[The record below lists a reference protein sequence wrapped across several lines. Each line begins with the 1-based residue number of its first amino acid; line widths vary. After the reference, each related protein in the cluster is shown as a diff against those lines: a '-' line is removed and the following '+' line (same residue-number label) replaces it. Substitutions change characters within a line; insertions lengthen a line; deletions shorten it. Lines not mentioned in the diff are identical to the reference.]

1 MRRSYLAIVLCIF
14 SFSNIYSQKTTNRD
28 SLTSIS
34 DSIYWL
40 QKKIDYLKHKEIL
53 LRSKIEGDTTHQT
66 LAQKKAEKIFGSLF
80 GESKQLS
87 NADSLIREFDN
98 QPSFGMY
105 RDNYIITGTELLKKK
120 DKWNSDVKFQ
130 ISVRQ
135 RLTNSVLPFKT
146 HIFLTYT
153 QRAFWDIY
161 RESFPFRDLTFN
173 PGIGIGR
180 PLVYNNRLLGTLSL
194 DFEHESNGKDGED
207 SRSWNKIGASA
218 LFVFRDRWIFQSKLW
233 IPFVDG
239 EYNRDLTSYAGYG
252 FAALT
257 YSSLKKKYNL
267 SCVITKRAGAFFDA
281 NVQLNFSVRMFSNE
295 DLYLFLEYYDGYGE
309 CLLNYNE
316 YRQRVRIGLSL
327 KSNLISI
334 F

>member
-1 MRRSYLAIVLCIF
+1 MKRISLIILCIV
-14 SFSNIYSQKTTNRD
+14 SFSNIYSQKKVTQD
-28 SLTSIS
+28 SLALIN
-34 DSIYWL
+34 DSIYRL
-40 QKKIDYLKHKEIL
+40 EKRIEHLKHKEHL
-53 LRSKIEGDTTHQT
+53 LKSKIGRDTTEQSPV
-66 LAQKKAEKIFGSLF
+66 QKRAEKIFGSLF
-80 GESKQLS
+80 GESRQLS

-105 RDNYIITGTELLKKK
+105 RDNYIITGTELFKRK
-120 DKWNSDVKFQ
+120 DKWNSDAKFQ
-130 ISVRQ
+130 ISIRQ
-135 RLTNSVLPFKT
+135 RITNSILPFKT
-146 HIFLTYT
+146 HLFLTYT

-180 PLVYNNRLLGTLSL
+180 PLVYDNRLLGTISL
-194 DFEHESNGKDGED
+194 DFEHESNGKDGVD
-207 SRSWNKIGASA
+207 SRSWNRIGASA

-233 IPFVDG
+233 VPFVDG
-239 EYNRDLTSYAGYG
+239 ENNADMTSYAGYG

-257 YSSLKKKYNL
+257 YSSLKRKYNV
-267 SCVITKRAGAFFDA
+267 SCVVTKRAGAFFDA
-281 NVQLNFSVRMFSNE
+281 NVQLNVSVRMFSNE

-316 YRQRVRIGLSL
+316 YRQRIRLGLAM
-327 KSNLISI
+327 KANLISI